1 MGSNLR
7 QNFRFHPALMSK
19 LYTFAAAV
27 ILVSTPSFAGVDE
40 ITNAVRTTRD
50 ITLDDAVQTAVRQ
63 NPDIQRARQEIKR
76 TRGVVIEVRAQALP
90 RIGVTSTYNQ
100 QDRRLLEDSGGAG
113 ATNTTTTADSQALAS
128 SLSGLTTSGTSSGL
142 TADQLSSL
150 EQLSGAQNNSSA
162 SRIVAQDKSWN
173 ITIEGRQ
180 LIYSGGQV
188 AAAMRIAKLTQDS
201 SFYSLRD
208 TVDRVIAVVR
218 QQFYEVLLD
227 RALITV
233 QEESVRL
240 LESQLADQQNRF
252 QAGTV
257 PRFNVLQAEVALANA
272 RPNLIRVRSN
282 YNLAEL
288 NLAKTLG
295 IDYETAPIG
304 VPPINPVGNLA
315 TSEQPLP
322 LAAAL
327 ELARERRPFLKVQRQ
342 QILIEVQ
349 QIKVAL
355 AGYQPQLEANGGYTF
370 RNSHLSNNLDDTV
383 NGWFFGFTG
392 TWDIFDGFATY
403 GRTKQAKARL
413 EQARITYGDSVRQV
427 EYEVQ
432 QALDNIRVAVQTI
445 ASQAKAV
452 QEAEEAVRLASE
464 RLAAGAG
471 TQLDVLNAQVAL
483 TQARSTALQARYD
496 YNAAIAEFDRATA
509 RDTQYEDT
517 FDDPLT
523 RKKMNA
529 PLAQPTPP
537 RQTVL
542 RAERVK

>member
-1 MGSNLR
+1 M
-7 QNFRFHPALMSK
+7 MSK
-19 LYTFAAAV
+19 LHTFAAALTF
-27 ILVSTPSFAGVDE
+27 ISMSSFAGVDE
-40 ITNAVRTTRD
+40 TTNAVRTTRD
-50 ITLDDAVQTAVRQ
+50 ITLDDAVQTAIRQ
-63 NPDIQRARQEIKR
+63 NPDIQRARQEIQR

-113 ATNTTTTADSQALAS
+113 ATTSTTNNATSQALAS
-128 SLSGLTTSGTSSGL
+128 SLSNLPTTSGTSGGL
-142 TADQLSSL
+142 TSDQLSLL
-150 EQLSGAQNNSSA
+150 EQLTGNQNNSSA
-162 SRIVAQDKSWN
+162 SRVVAQDKSWN
-173 ITIEGRQ
+173 ITIEGQQ

-218 QQFYEVLLD
+218 EQFYEVLLD

-304 VPPINPVGNLA
+304 VPPINPIGNLA

-322 LAAAL
+322 LPEAL
-327 ELARERRPFLKVQRQ
+327 ELAHERRPSLKVQRQ

-355 AGYQPQLEANGGYTF
+355 AGYQPQLQANGGYTF

-392 TWDIFDGFATY
+392 TWNIFDGFATY
-403 GRTKQAKARL
+403 GRTKQAKAQL

-445 ASQAKAV
+445 TSQAKAV
-452 QEAEEAVRLASE
+452 QEAEEAVRLATE

-496 YNAAIAEFDRATA
+496 YNAAMAEFDRATA

-523 RKKMNA
+523 RKRMNA

-542 RAERVK
+542 RAEQVK